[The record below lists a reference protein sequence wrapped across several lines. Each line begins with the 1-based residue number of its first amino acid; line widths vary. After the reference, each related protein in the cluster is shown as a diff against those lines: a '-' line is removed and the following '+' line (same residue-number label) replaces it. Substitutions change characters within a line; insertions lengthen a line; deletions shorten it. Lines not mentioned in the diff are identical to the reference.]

1 MSSTEEIL
9 KASKEGDYNRV
20 FDLLDA
26 DPALATVSSMTGSQP
41 IHAAHFGG
49 HQRVVELL
57 LARGVDL
64 DFFLA
69 AELGMLDRVTG
80 ALGTDPQL
88 ARAFSAA
95 GSTALHR
102 ACYWGQ
108 TAVARV
114 LLERGA
120 DANAVTRDSFLQIAP
135 LGCSV
140 ATPDVPNPSD
150 DEDVV
155 LELVNLLVA
164 SGANVNAR
172 RRDGLTALHSAAYR
186 GHMKV
191 IGLLLE
197 WGADPTICG
206 YEGAGPHA
214 GETAEDLAVAQ
225 GQSAAAAALR
235 VARQATNGD
244 GLSHKRVT
252 AC

>member
-1 MSSTEEIL
+1 MSSTDEIL
-9 KASKEGDYNRV
+9 KASKEGDYDRV
-20 FDLLDA
+20 LYLLDA
-26 DPALATVSSMTGSQP
+26 DPALATASSMLGSQP

-49 HQRVVELL
+49 HKRIVELL

-69 AELGMLDRVTG
+69 AELGMMDRVVG
-80 ALGTDPQL
+80 ALGIDPEL
-88 ARAFSAA
+88 AQTFSAA

-108 TAVARV
+108 TAVTRV

-120 DANAVTRDSFLQIAP
+120 DANAVTRDNFLQIAP
-135 LGCSV
+135 LGCAV

-150 DEDVV
+150 DENVV
-155 LELVNLLVA
+155 LELMNLLIG

-186 GHMKV
+186 GHLKV

-197 WGADPTICG
+197 RGADPAIRG
-206 YEGAGPHA
+206 YEGAGLHA
-214 GETAEDLAVAQ
+214 GQTAADVAVAQ
-225 GQSAAAAALR
+225 GQSKAAAALR
-235 VARQATNGD
+235 AA
-244 GLSHKRVT
+244 
-252 AC
+252 